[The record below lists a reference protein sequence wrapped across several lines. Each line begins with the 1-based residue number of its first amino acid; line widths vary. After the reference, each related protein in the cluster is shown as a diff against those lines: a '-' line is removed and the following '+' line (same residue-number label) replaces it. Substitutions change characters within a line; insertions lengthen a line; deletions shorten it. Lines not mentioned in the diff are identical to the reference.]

1 MICASIGRGAI
12 KDTFATLCAIGA
24 FWEAEFMYS
33 AVAARLTALKR
44 VLLKIDVEPVSIWF
58 GSEAGFYYSPC
69 RSSMLVKT
77 FPPHN
82 LT

>member
-1 MICASIGRGAI
+1 
-12 KDTFATLCAIGA
+12 
-24 FWEAEFMYS
+24 MYS